1 MGPSSR
7 AEFWRRPRCQ
17 FTATLSSGPNAVAV
31 KLLPPLVA
39 PILASFARTK
49 TPHIN
54 VGMTPTGEVRG
65 TLMDGFGG
73 LRKMR
78 ARLGKH
84 MGPSADETELTAVC
98 VTTWLSSDPTL
109 RLSSANEKA
118 VVQQLIL
125 ERASKSGSSSI
136 QGASRVRRYH
146 REWRVPLPR
155 RKSTNPPANSCGRE
169 VTLLISNCSR
179 N

>member
-1 MGPSSR
+1 
-7 AEFWRRPRCQ
+7 
-17 FTATLSSGPNAVAV
+17 
-31 KLLPPLVA
+31 
-39 PILASFARTK
+39 
-49 TPHIN
+49 
-54 VGMTPTGEVRG
+54 
-65 TLMDGFGG
+65 MDGFGG
-73 LRKMR
+73 FRKMR

-98 VTTWLSSDPTL
+98 VTTWLLSDPTDL
-109 RLSSANEKA
+109 AFTSANEKA

-125 ERASKSGSSSI
+125 KRASKSGSSSI

-155 RKSTNPPANSCGRE
+155 RKSTNPPTNSCGRE
-169 VTLLISNCSR
+169 AILPFSNCSR